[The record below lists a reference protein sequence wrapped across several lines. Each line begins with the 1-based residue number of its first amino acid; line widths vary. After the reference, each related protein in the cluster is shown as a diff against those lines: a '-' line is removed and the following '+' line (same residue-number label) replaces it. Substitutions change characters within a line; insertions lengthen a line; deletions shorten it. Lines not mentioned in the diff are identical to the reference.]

1 MLSSVADQRIFFC
14 LKRCAHKSAGFSLEK
29 HVCFRLNWSLHH
41 FSWFNFLAYCLYE
54 RSWKRAVFNDI
65 YVMIVINFKNNY
77 GLFNIINIVFANYN
91 DKDWFFIGNVFTNL
105 VDCSNLSKWDTS
117 NADMVWQQNAMLLLR
132 YELGPAWLH
141 LIFDQNR
148 VQSFDCGLFRLELI

>member
-1 MLSSVADQRIFFC
+1 
-14 LKRCAHKSAGFSLEK
+14 
-29 HVCFRLNWSLHH
+29 
-41 FSWFNFLAYCLYE
+41 
-54 RSWKRAVFNDI
+54 
-65 YVMIVINFKNNY
+65 MIVINFKNNY